1 MFDNVCKFLAENFS
15 EDYATWLLGRP
26 VTLTKL
32 SPTELSLEP
41 IRADSLILE
50 QSEDLVLHLE
60 FQTEPDEKMGFR
72 MLDYRVRV
80 YRRFPLKTMHQ
91 VVIYLKPTKSALVYQ
106 DSFQLGETT
115 HRYRVLRLWE
125 QSSDLFVKSPGLL
138 PLAVLT
144 QSSDPELKLRQVAEV
159 LETIPDNNLRQNLTA
174 ATAVFGGLVLKP
186 DIVKTILRSEIMKES
201 AVYQEILQEGR
212 QEGLQKGRQEGR
224 QEGLQKGR
232 QEGLQKGRQEGLLE
246 GKLKTIPLLKKLG
259 LSIAEI
265 AEELEIDI
273 ALVNQFVANQNN

>member
-60 FQTEPDEKMGFR
+60 FQTEPDKTMGFR

-80 YRRFPLKTMHQ
+80 YRRFPKKTMHQ
-91 VVIYLKPTKSALVYQ
+91 VVIYLKPTKSPLVYQ
-106 DSFQLGETT
+106 DSFQAGETI
-115 HRYRVLRLWE
+115 HRYRVIRLWE
-125 QSSDLFVKSPGLL
+125 QSSEAFLKSPGLL

-144 QSSDPELKLRQVAEV
+144 KSEEQIIRLREVAKELD
-159 LETIPDNNLRQNLTA
+159 TIENQGVRANLMA
-174 ATAVFGGLVLKP
+174 ATAVFAGLVMEP
-186 DIVKTILRSEIMKES
+186 EMIKTILRSDIMKES
-201 AVYQEILQEGR
+201 AFYQEILQEGR
-212 QEGLQKGRQEGR
+212 QDGLEKGRQEGI
-224 QEGLQKGR
+224 QEGLQRGKLEVAR
-232 QEGLQKGRQEGLLE
+232 QLLE
-246 GKLKTIPLLKKLG
+246 LGMFVSQVAQVTG
-259 LSIAEI
+259 LSEQ
-265 AEELEIDI
+265 ELQQS
-273 ALVNQFVANQNN
+273 LLS

>member
-1 MFDNVCKFLAENFS
+1 MFDNVSKFLAENFS

-60 FQTEPDEKMGFR
+60 FQTEPDETMGFR

-91 VVIYLKPTKSALVYQ
+91 VVIYLKRTKSALVYQ
-106 DSFQLGETT
+106 DSFQLGATT
-115 HRYRVLRLWE
+115 HHYRVIRLWE
-125 QSSDLFVKSPGLL
+125 QSSDLFLTSPGLL
-138 PLAVLT
+138 PLAILT
-144 QSSDPELKLRQVAEV
+144 QCEEPTTRLREVAKGLDKIEKQGV
-159 LETIPDNNLRQNLTA
+159 RANLMA
-174 ATAVFGGLVLKP
+174 ATAVFAGLVMEP
-186 DIVKTILRSEIMKES
+186 EMIKTILRSDIMKES
-201 AVYQEILQEGR
+201 AFYQEILQEGL
-212 QEGLQKGRQEGR
+212 QEGLQKGLQKGRQEGR
-224 QEGLQKGR
+224 QEGL
-232 QEGLQKGRQEGLLE
+232 LE
-246 GKLKTIPLLKKLG
+246 GKLETIPLLKKLG

-265 AEELEIDI
+265 AEELDIDV

>member
-1 MFDNVCKFLAENFS
+1 LV
-15 EDYATWLLGRP
+15 GRP

-91 VVIYLKPTKSALVYQ
+91 VVIYLKPTKSNLVYQ
-106 DSFQLGETT
+106 DSFQVGETI
-115 HRYRVLRLWE
+115 HRYRVVRLWE
-125 QSSDLFVKSPGLL
+125 ESTELFLNSPGLL
-138 PLAVLT
+138 PLASLSK
-144 QSSDPELKLRQVAEV
+144 SSDPTIILRKVAQSLKSIA
-159 LETIPDNNLRQNLTA
+159 DNNVRQNLTA
-174 ATAVFGGLVLKP
+174 ATAVFGGLVVKP
-186 DIVKTILRSEIMKES
+186 DIVKTILRSQFMKES
-201 AVYQEILQEGR
+201 AVYQEIL
-212 QEGLQKGRQEGR
+212 
-224 QEGLQKGR
+224 

-265 AEELEIDI
+265 AEELEIDV
-273 ALVNQFVANQNN
+273 ALVNQVVANQNN

>member
-60 FQTEPDEKMGFR
+60 FQTEPDENMGFR

-125 QSSDLFVKSPGLL
+125 QSSDLFLKSPGLL

-232 QEGLQKGRQEGLLE
+232 QEGLLE

-265 AEELEIDI
+265 AEELEIDL
-273 ALVNQFVANQNN
+273 ALVNQFIANQNN

>member
-1 MFDNVCKFLAENFS
+1 MFDNVSKFLAENFS

-60 FQTEPDEKMGFR
+60 FQTEPDENMGFR

-80 YRRFPLKTMHQ
+80 YRRFPTKTMHQ

-106 DSFQLGETT
+106 DSFQLGETS
-115 HRYRVLRLWE
+115 HRYRVIRLWE
-125 QSSDLFVKSPGLL
+125 QSSDLFLKSQGLL

-144 QSSDPELKLRQVAEV
+144 QCSDPELKLRQVAEV
-159 LETIPDNNLRQNLTA
+159 LETIKDTRIKANLMA
-174 ATAVFGGLVLKP
+174 ATSVLGGLVLNPKL
-186 DIVKTILRSEIMKES
+186 IKTILRSQIMKES
-201 AVYQEILQEGR
+201 AVYQEILREGEQR
-212 QEGLQKGRQEGR
+212 GLLKG
-224 QEGLQKGR
+224 K
-232 QEGLQKGRQEGLLE
+232 LE
-246 GKLKTIPLLKKLG
+246 GKLETIPLLTKLG
-259 LSIAEI
+259 LTIAEI
-265 AEELEIDI
+265 AEELDIDV

>member
-72 MLDYRVRV
+72 MLDYRIRV

-91 VVIYLKPTKSALVYQ
+91 VVIYLKPTKSTLVYQ
-106 DSFQLGETT
+106 DSFQVGETI
-115 HRYRVLRLWE
+115 HRYRVVRLWE
-125 QSSDLFVKSPGLL
+125 ESPEFLLNSPGLL
-138 PLAVLT
+138 PLAVLGK
-144 QSSDPELKLRQVAEV
+144 SPDPTIVLRRVAEV
-159 LETIPDNNLRQNLTA
+159 LDTIPDNNLKQNLTVA
-174 ATAVFGGLVLKP
+174 AAVFGGLV
-186 DIVKTILRSEIMKES
+186 VKRMSEKSGFKLTVE
-201 AVYQEILQEGR
+201 QEDE
-212 QEGLQKGRQEGR
+212 
-224 QEGLQKGR
+224 
-232 QEGLQKGRQEGLLE
+232 
-246 GKLKTIPLLKKLG
+246 
-259 LSIAEI
+259 
-265 AEELEIDI
+265 
-273 ALVNQFVANQNN
+273 